1 MMNLVIKFWK
11 CPRSVLVS
19 MVSFLISSRFWSYKT
34 LTELLK
40 NRFFFAHFLL
50 TKICTDF
57 YIYPWL
63 GKTIIRCITV
73 RLIMVY
79 QSILC
84 WLQTFK
90 VLEDSILI
98 NGQISWREA
107 LPIAAPSIRHSAYYS
122 ASSVISP
129 FQFGSARTRRRIAPF
144 HSTRV
149 ELPCVAGFKVSFS
162 GSRPTQSNFMGHLSD
177 NGKWGM
183 FIHQCCVGE
192 CFHGVRWR
200 VRWDG
205 AITLCCCGS
214 AEVCCRLPLIISD
227 TFVCVCVC

>member
-1 MMNLVIKFWK
+1 MFKRLIDEKVIDFR
-11 CPRSVLVS
+11 C
-19 MVSFLISSRFWSYKT
+19 VSFLNKICWLIAEPR
-34 LTELLK
+34 L
-40 NRFFFAHFLL
+40 FFFLFRFTFSCESKHILFSKQKKYSTGL
-50 TKICTDF
+50 TVSNMQRRDF
-57 YIYPWL
+57 NMSNCP
-63 GKTIIRCITV
+63 TEV
-73 RLIMVY
+73 PDDSV
-79 QSILC
+79 SI
-84 WLQTFK
+84 
-90 VLEDSILI
+90 D
-98 NGQISWREA
+98 GQIGWREA
-107 LPIAAPSIRHSAYYS
+107 LPTAAPSIRHSAYYS